1 MTINILTDDDI
12 ERRVIAILAAALD
25 CKPSD
30 IVPSMSLQDL
40 GAESLDFLDIAFR
53 IEKEFR
59 IRMPRLNVLQRAE
72 EHFGE
77 GVLVT
82 DGLLTPVGLEVLRR
96 TMPEVD
102 PARFKPGLRAA
113 EIGRLLSADTFV
125 RIVRRMLTA
134 TRDALTACP
143 ACGGTLEPSAT
154 TCEAICAACRA
165 LVPFPPGDDVLLK
178 DLIATT
184 P

>member
-1 MTINILTDDDI
+1 VTIHSVKDDEI
-12 ERRVIAILAAALD
+12 ERRVITILAAALD

-30 IVPSMSLQDL
+30 IVPSAGLQDL

-59 IRMPRLNVLQRAE
+59 IRMPRLNVLARAE

-82 DGLLTPVGLEVLRR
+82 DGLLTPVGLEVLRK

-102 PARFKPGLRAA
+102 PARLRPGLRAS
-113 EIGRLLSADTFV
+113 EVGRLLSADTFV
-125 RIVRRMLTA
+125 RIVRRMLAA
-134 TRDALTACP
+134 TRDALVACP

-165 LVPFPPGDDVLLK
+165 LVPFPPGDDVLLQ
-178 DLIATT
+178 DLIATAR
-184 P
+184 